1 MFREGPDNG
10 KTEVDNT
17 RMIDREEI
25 MKKKGIYGVWIYGT
39 AICAAA
45 ATLLAGCG
53 DGSGTDGKSVSSEV
67 GVVTAEPVLSDA
79 ERALYD
85 YEQKYASG
93 EFTAED
99 FQALAGLYAEK
110 GLIRKQRDMLE
121 QSYRLHQDPQAFEAL
136 QTIAVNLAE
145 EDAGIAA
152 EAELLL
158 QNLELPEYFAEA
170 IHQLENKSWM
180 DIMMP
185 KLSEGKRNYFLG
197 RDGQAVLSIQVGYD
211 GNGKAFSHIWYLGSW
226 MDIMMPKLSEGKRN
240 YFLGRDGQAVL
251 SIQVGYDGNG
261 KAFSHIWY
269 LGSEGQITYLHKA
282 GSTIEVLTT
291 ALAEGAYDGA
301 FDLWTL
307 DEGTGNVY
315 REQGTFAKGIFTG
328 DYTMSAHAGTAAG
341 SAFDL
346 WNNRET
352 FAYTDYKGSFDA
364 EGRAA
369 VEQPSE
375 AEMEK
380 LLQGSTGAN
389 VGVKGIVYAYAENG
403 KDCLFVSL
411 KEGEEAA
418 DYVFSAAS
426 TGIQAYPDF
435 AFYEAEEDTDAENGN
450 TGDDEAVG
458 TEKNDGTPSGET
470 ADGAVSEDVSK
481 IPVRIFDGE
490 VQLYDGKKW
499 VSVGN
504 VNSLLAEDPFG
515 AYGQQK
521 DEQSAGQNQN
531 GNAQNGENGQTGTN
545 AQNGESGTDRFQTGT
560 IEEENTTPPANK
572 PANKPSNNKPA
583 VNKPTKPATP
593 PTTPA
598 PQPAPT
604 PTPDPAPSNPA
615 PAPTPRTLHQVIQL
629 RLPHPSP
636 ALNRLLRSLLLHPA
650 KARRILSG
658 RRILCRVIKNR
669 NEEKDICCQPIFCGI

>member
-211 GNGKAFSHIWYLGSW
+211 GNG
-226 MDIMMPKLSEGKRN
+226 E
-240 YFLGRDGQAVL
+240 
-251 SIQVGYDGNG
+251 
-261 KAFSHIWY
+261 AFSHIWY
-269 LGSEGQITYLHKA
+269 LGSEGQVTYLHKA
-282 GSTIEVLTT
+282 GSIIEVLTT

-369 VEQPSE
+369 VAQPSE

-572 PANKPSNNKPA
+572 PVNKPSNNKPA

-615 PAPTPRTLHQVIQL
+615 PAPTPE
-629 RLPHPSP
+629 PSP
-636 ALNRLLRSLLLHPA
+636 EPPA
-650 KARRILSG
+650 PQPPAAPG
-658 RRILCRVIKNR
+658 
-669 NEEKDICCQPIFCGI
+669 EGETDIEWSPDIM